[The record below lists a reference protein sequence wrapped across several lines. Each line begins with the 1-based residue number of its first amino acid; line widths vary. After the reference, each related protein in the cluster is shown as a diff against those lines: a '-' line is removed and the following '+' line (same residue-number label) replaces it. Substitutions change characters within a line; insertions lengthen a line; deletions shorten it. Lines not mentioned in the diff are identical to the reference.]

1 MFLPSSL
8 GLFFIPNSIFVLN
21 FLLLSQE
28 QIDRRYS
35 SWRQCL
41 SSYSSAAVMAVH
53 QTRHVVLPL
62 INLLRLKG
70 VSILEQL
77 HLEERLLRTS
87 SDNWCIIN
95 DGTIDPT
102 VVMGISGLVIFSFY
116 SSLLYVKYDLAMRWM
131 MKFFIVD
138 WNPRNL
144 FGVKFV
150 GG

>member
-1 MFLPSSL
+1 
-8 GLFFIPNSIFVLN
+8 
-21 FLLLSQE
+21 
-28 QIDRRYS
+28 
-35 SWRQCL
+35 
-41 SSYSSAAVMAVH
+41 MAVH
-53 QTRHVVLPL
+53 QTRHVGLPL

-138 WNPRNL
+138 
-144 FGVKFV
+144 
-150 GG
+150 